1 LIGLVL
7 RTDYVSTDEVK
18 GPRRAAEICLQC
30 GVCCVVKHSCHAQ
43 YGLQFTPNHTYV
55 YDCLGAE
62 EPAKNPNLW
71 LCVSCHKCEEVCP
84 YEVSPIRF
92 IEAMKAE
99 AFRNGSV
106 HQVILDEV
114 NQIVTTGYAFPLTGA
129 SERQRANLGLGP
141 FSNQAAAEL
150 AVIVRRSGLADKRG
164 EEKP

>member
-1 LIGLVL
+1 MIELVL
-7 RTDYVSTDEVK
+7 RTDYVSTDEAK

-62 EPAKNPNLW
+62 EPAENPNLW

-114 NQIVTTGYAFPLTGA
+114 NQIVTTGYAFPLTSA
-129 SERQRANLGLGP
+129 SERQRANLGLSPLG
-141 FSNQAAAEL
+141 SQAAAEL
-150 AVIVRRSGLADKRG
+150 AVIARRSGLADKRG